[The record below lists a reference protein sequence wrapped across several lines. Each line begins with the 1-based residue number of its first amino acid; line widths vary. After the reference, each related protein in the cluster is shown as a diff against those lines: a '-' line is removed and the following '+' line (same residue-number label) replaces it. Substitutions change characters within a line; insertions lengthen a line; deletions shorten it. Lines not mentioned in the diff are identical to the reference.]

1 MTRKLRA
8 VLAFVLGLAFILV
21 SPRIPNPGGD
31 LLHEIGFAL
40 VVAVVIW
47 ITFHVLS
54 DADQEER
61 WRRRI
66 EQVTGTVFYP
76 SRGASCPRNS

>member
-1 MTRKLRA
+1 MRDGEAGGWTTTRKLRA
-8 VLAFVLGLAFILV
+8 ALAFVLGLAFILV
-21 SPRIPNPGGD
+21 SPRIPNPGGE

-54 DADQEER
+54 DADQEEA
-61 WRRRI
+61 
-66 EQVTGTVFYP
+66 GGAGS
-76 SRGASCPRNS
+76 SR